1 LVTYLQNQSK
11 QNCIFAQMLISFN
24 NSTYEIGARAII
36 KDSSWTIFA
45 KERIGLIGANGM
57 GKSTALKLMVGEI
70 NPTGG
75 TVEKAK
81 EATIGYFHQDLQS
94 LETEESILEVASH
107 AFDRAKIIEKELAD
121 IIIKLETDS
130 TDELLHLYSDK
141 LHDFEVAGGYEME
154 HKTAQVLEGLGFV
167 TSDLAR
173 PFKEFSG
180 GWRMR
185 VILAKMILQQ
195 PDLLLLDEPTNHL
208 DLPSIEWLESFL
220 KEYPGTVIIVSHD
233 RYFLDRMV
241 TKIVEISQQ
250 QFNIYGGNY
259 SFYETEK
266 DVRISFQQREYENQ
280 KEYIRQQERFIERF
294 KAKASKAAAAQSAIK
309 RLDKLDIV
317 EAPTTSQAVI
327 KINFNIDNQPG
338 KIITTVTNVS
348 KSYGPIQILKN
359 ANAEINRGDKI
370 ALIGA
375 NGKGKSTALRIIAN
389 AETFEGQSQLG
400 HNVKASFYAQ
410 HQLEALDV
418 NHEILQELK
427 QGTQGFTEPE
437 LRSLL
442 GCFLFNGDDVFKKIK
457 VLSGGEKARVAL
469 AKTII
474 SKCNFLMLDE
484 PTNHL
489 DLNSVNAL
497 AGALNSYQGT
507 YIIVSH
513 DRYFLQKTANKIWE
527 IIDGK
532 INEFVGSYDEW
543 QEHKTKKELMAKAE
557 KNNNLS
563 EPTKPQLTKNDKP
576 KEPAKPEINKNTA
589 EYKDSQKEL
598 KRVQNQFRK
607 VEEELEAA
615 QKEKLDLE
623 NKLGDPDIYANKD
636 KFVATETSYK
646 RNAEKL
652 NSLQK
657 QYEEIFEQ
665 MMTLEN

>member
-1 LVTYLQNQSK
+1 
-11 QNCIFAQMLISFN
+11 MLISFN
-24 NSTYEIGARAII
+24 NTTYEIGARAII
-36 KDSSWTIFA
+36 KETSWTIFA

-57 GKSTALKLMVGEI
+57 GKSTVLKLMVSEL
-70 NPTGG
+70 NCTGG

-81 EATIGYFHQDLQS
+81 EASIGYFHQDLQS

-107 AFDRAKIIEKELAD
+107 AFDRAKVIEKELAE
-121 IIIKLETDS
+121 ITIKLETDTS
-130 TDELLHLYSDK
+130 DEILDLYSHK

-167 TSDLAR
+167 TSDLGR

-220 KEYPGTVIIVSHD
+220 KDYPGTVIIVSHD

-259 SFYETEK
+259 SFYESEK
-266 DVRISFQQREYENQ
+266 DVRIQFQQREYENQ

-294 KAKASKAAAAQSAIK
+294 KAKASKAAAAQSAVK

-317 EAPTTSQAVI
+317 EAPTNSAAVI

-338 KIITTVTNVS
+338 KIINTLENIS
-348 KSYGPIQILKN
+348 KSYGEIKILTK

-370 ALIGA
+370 ALLGA
-375 NGKGKSTALRIIAN
+375 NGKGKSTVLRLIAN
-389 AETFEGQSQLG
+389 TDTYEGKSILG
-400 HNVKASFYAQ
+400 HNVKTSFYAQ
-410 HQLEALDV
+410 HQLEALNI
-418 NHEILQELK
+418 NHEILEELK
-427 QGTQGFTEPE
+427 QGTAGFTEPE

-474 SKCNFLMLDE
+474 SKCNFLLLDE

-497 AGALNSYQGT
+497 AQALNTYQGT
-507 YIIVSH
+507 YLLVSH
-513 DRYFLQKTANKIWE
+513 DRYFVQKTANKIWE
-527 IIDGK
+527 IIDGQ
-532 INEFVGSYDEW
+532 INEFVGNYDEW
-543 QEHKTKKELMAKAE
+543 IEYKEKKELLAKQKKNDGELE
-557 KNNNLS
+557 KA
-563 EPTKPQLTKNDKP
+563 KPVLAKNDKP
-576 KEPAKPEINKNTA
+576 IEAAKPAINTNSS
-589 EYKDSQKEL
+589 EYKEAQKKL
-598 KRVQNQFRK
+598 KQVQNQFRK
-607 VEEELEAA
+607 VEDELTMAQTEKKDLEA
-615 QKEKLDLE
+615 
-623 NKLGDPDIYANKD
+623 KLGDPEIYANRE
-636 KFVATETSYK
+636 KFVQTETAYK
-646 RNAEKL
+646 KNTDKIAL
-652 NSLQK
+652 LQK
-657 QYEEIFEQ
+657 QYETLFEEI
-665 MMTLEN
+665 MVLEN